1 MKANSMCIACLINK
15 QEKSIRNFPDE
26 NKKSEY
32 MRQVMKI
39 MYDHAG
45 TECAPWLVE
54 QLDVLYKNTWN
65 VEEDYSQIKHTYNQ
79 LLLSKEAEVEQ
90 CIQNAA
96 DPVKE
101 CIKYV
106 CAGNYID
113 FDAVS
118 NVNEETFEKILKKA
132 AEETVPEAEYAHFT
146 KDLAQAKRLVYVT
159 DNCGEIVL
167 DKIFIKH
174 IKEAY
179 PHLQITTMV
188 RGKNVLNDAT
198 LEDAEEV
205 GLKDIVPCIGNGNGA
220 AGTVMRSLCEE
231 ARKMLLGA
239 DVIISKGQG
248 NFESL
253 WGEELNPYFF
263 FLCKCKLFVRRFGL
277 EQYASVFKREER
289 LECR

>member
-1 MKANSMCIACLINK
+1 M
-15 QEKSIRNFPDE
+15 
-26 NKKSEY
+26 
-32 MRQVMKI
+32 
-39 MYDHAG
+39 
-45 TECAPWLVE
+45 
-54 QLDVLYKNTWN
+54 
-65 VEEDYSQIKHTYNQ
+65 
-79 LLLSKEAEVEQ
+79 
-90 CIQNAA
+90 
-96 DPVKE
+96 
-101 CIKYV
+101 
-106 CAGNYID
+106 
-113 FDAVS
+113 
-118 NVNEETFEKILKKA
+118 
-132 AEETVPEAEYAHFT
+132 
-146 KDLAQAKRLVYVT
+146 YVT